1 VNKELRGS
9 DAAEFFFWS
18 KEAKA
23 LATTPSKGATFA
35 GYFWH
40 HAAMAVPWL
49 QIVQLVPSIL
59 DVSRE
64 LMKRTKQAP
73 PVAQLSATQG
83 YEELAARVASLEEN
97 ERRQAE
103 LVAQMAEQLA
113 GVARAVTDLHRRVL
127 WLTAAAAVAVALGAA
142 ALWIALV

>member
-1 VNKELRGS
+1 MPRG
-9 DAAEFFFWS
+9 FFFG
-18 KEAKA
+18 
-23 LATTPSKGATFA
+23 TMP
-35 GYFWH
+35 
-40 HAAMAVPWL
+40 AMAVPWL

-73 PVAQLSATQG
+73 PAAQLPASPS
-83 YEELAARVASLEEN
+83 YDELAARVASLEEN

-113 GVARAVTDLHRRVL
+113 GVARAVTELHRRVL
-127 WLTAAAAVAVALGAA
+127 WHTAAAVVAVALGAG
-142 ALWIALV
+142 ALFVAL

>member
-1 VNKELRGS
+1 M
-9 DAAEFFFWS
+9 
-18 KEAKA
+18 
-23 LATTPSKGATFA
+23 P
-35 GYFWH
+35 
-40 HAAMAVPWL
+40 VPWL

-73 PVAQLSATQG
+73 PSAQLQAPGTDD
-83 YEELAARVASLEEN
+83 ELAARVVSLEEN

-113 GVARAVTDLHRRVL
+113 GVARAVTDLHHRVL
-127 WLTAAAAVAVALGAA
+127 WLTAIAGIAVILAATALV
-142 ALWIALV
+142 IAL

>member
-1 VNKELRGS
+1 MPRS
-9 DAAEFFFWS
+9 FFFG
-18 KEAKA
+18 
-23 LATTPSKGATFA
+23 TMP
-35 GYFWH
+35 
-40 HAAMAVPWL
+40 AMAVPWL

-64 LMKRTKQAP
+64 LMKRTKQQQPPTQAP
-73 PVAQLSATQG
+73 ASPS
-83 YEELAARVASLEEN
+83 YDELAARVASLEEN

-127 WLTAAAAVAVALGAA
+127 WLTAAAALAVALAA
-142 ALWIALV
+142 SALFIAL

>member
-1 VNKELRGS
+1 M
-9 DAAEFFFWS
+9 
-18 KEAKA
+18 
-23 LATTPSKGATFA
+23 P
-35 GYFWH
+35 
-40 HAAMAVPWL
+40 VPWL

-73 PVAQLSATQG
+73 PSAETPLVASTPD
-83 YEELAARVASLEEN
+83 ELASRVASLEEN

-113 GVARAVTDLHRRVL
+113 GVARAVTDLHRRVI
-127 WLTAAAAVAVALGAA
+127 WLTAIAG
-142 ALWIALV
+142 IALVVAITALVIAL

>member
-1 VNKELRGS
+1 M
-9 DAAEFFFWS
+9 
-18 KEAKA
+18 
-23 LATTPSKGATFA
+23 P
-35 GYFWH
+35 
-40 HAAMAVPWL
+40 VPWL

-64 LMKRTKQAP
+64 LMKRTKQTP
-73 PVAQLSATQG
+73 PAAQLPVSHS
-83 YEELAARVASLEEN
+83 YDELAARVASLEEN

-127 WLTAAAAVAVALGAA
+127 WLTRRRDRASR
-142 ALWIALV
+142 

>member
-1 VNKELRGS
+1 M
-9 DAAEFFFWS
+9 
-18 KEAKA
+18 
-23 LATTPSKGATFA
+23 P
-35 GYFWH
+35 
-40 HAAMAVPWL
+40 VPWI

-73 PVAQLSATQG
+73 PSAPALTSHS
-83 YEELAARVASLEEN
+83 YEDLAVRVASLEEN

-113 GVARAVTDLHRRVL
+113 GVARAVTDLHKRVL
-127 WLTAAAAVAVALGAA
+127 WLTAAAAVAVILAAA
-142 ALWIALV
+142 ALIVTL

>member
-1 VNKELRGS
+1 M
-9 DAAEFFFWS
+9 
-18 KEAKA
+18 
-23 LATTPSKGATFA
+23 P
-35 GYFWH
+35 
-40 HAAMAVPWL
+40 VPWL

-64 LMKRTKQAP
+64 LMKRTKQVP
-73 PVAQLSATQG
+73 PSAQLPASATPD
-83 YEELAARVASLEEN
+83 ELAARVVSLEEN

-127 WLTAAAAVAVALGAA
+127 WLTAIAGIAAILSVTAL
-142 ALWIALV
+142 LIAL

>member
-1 VNKELRGS
+1 M
-9 DAAEFFFWS
+9 
-18 KEAKA
+18 
-23 LATTPSKGATFA
+23 P
-35 GYFWH
+35 
-40 HAAMAVPWL
+40 VPWL

-73 PVAQLSATQG
+73 PSSQLPVASTPD
-83 YEELAARVASLEEN
+83 ELAARVVSLEEN

-127 WLTAAAAVAVALGAA
+127 WLTAIAG
-142 ALWIALV
+142 IALVAAITALFIAL

>member
-1 VNKELRGS
+1 M
-9 DAAEFFFWS
+9 
-18 KEAKA
+18 
-23 LATTPSKGATFA
+23 P
-35 GYFWH
+35 
-40 HAAMAVPWL
+40 VPWL

-73 PVAQLSATQG
+73 PSAQLPLAASTPD
-83 YEELAARVASLEEN
+83 ELAARVVSLEEN

-127 WLTAAAAVAVALGAA
+127 WLTAIAG
-142 ALWIALV
+142 IALVAAITALVVAL

>member
-1 VNKELRGS
+1 M
-9 DAAEFFFWS
+9 
-18 KEAKA
+18 A
-23 LATTPSKGATFA
+23 L
-35 GYFWH
+35 
-40 HAAMAVPWL
+40 PWL

-73 PVAQLSATQG
+73 PSAQLPLSATDD
-83 YEELAARVASLEEN
+83 ELAARVVSLEEN

-113 GVARAVTDLHRRVL
+113 GVARAVTDLHRRML
-127 WLTAAAAVAVALGAA
+127 WLTAIAAVTLIIAIAALVVAL
-142 ALWIALV
+142 

>member
-1 VNKELRGS
+1 M
-9 DAAEFFFWS
+9 
-18 KEAKA
+18 
-23 LATTPSKGATFA
+23 P
-35 GYFWH
+35 
-40 HAAMAVPWL
+40 VPWL

-73 PVAQLSATQG
+73 PSAQLPVSSTPD
-83 YEELAARVASLEEN
+83 ELAARVVSLEEN

-113 GVARAVTDLHRRVL
+113 GIARAVTDLHRRVL
-127 WLTAAAAVAVALGAA
+127 WLTAIAG
-142 ALWIALV
+142 IALVTAIAALFIAL